1 MIAPERERDLGSGD
15 PRDEA
20 LPGPLAVIWPL
31 LGRHIAFHRRLVD
44 ITSNVKAA
52 LLLSQTVYWT
62 RHGRDIAQRGGW
74 FHKTTEQWALETGLS
89 VKQQVSAR
97 ELLRALA
104 LLEDQRMGIP
114 ARLHFRLNL
123 DELGRRLA
131 DRVDGRLLASQG
143 TDLQDRMVIAELLG
157 PSVAFHRAL
166 AGVAGGVHAGLLLSR
181 ALYLTRL
188 QARRQRDQWISGS
201 VARWFDELGLSRRE
215 QEAARRDLLLAG
227 LWEERVS
234 GIPPS
239 LIARVRLEALLAM
252 LTAGPA
258 GVGQPTAATAEPD
271 RGIAADSLSSKGET
285 RLRESHTHVL
295 PKPSS
300 LSRPKRHDCSAES
313 ATSLLKNSTGDS
325 VQPQNIRMTGES
337 PGLVVGCDG
346 LIFPDRL
353 LPVEREAALRLL
365 SPVLEQRQALLDEL
379 AGRLHTQRVRSPV
392 AYLRGLIQR
401 AAIGQFIPE
410 LAPRVAAERDQ
421 REREAE
427 ARRAREMEEQRLAAE
442 RATPEYKARERERR
456 ERIGAHLRDLRQRW
470 GSDHR
475 R

>member
-1 MIAPERERDLGSGD
+1 
-15 PRDEA
+15 
-20 LPGPLAVIWPL
+20 
-31 LGRHIAFHRRLVD
+31 
-44 ITSNVKAA
+44 
-52 LLLSQTVYWT
+52 
-62 RHGRDIAQRGGW
+62 
-74 FHKTTEQWALETGLS
+74 
-89 VKQQVSAR
+89 
-97 ELLRALA
+97 
-104 LLEDQRMGIP
+104 
-114 ARLHFRLNL
+114 
-123 DELGRRLA
+123 
-131 DRVDGRLLASQG
+131 
-143 TDLQDRMVIAELLG
+143 
-157 PSVAFHRAL
+157 
-166 AGVAGGVHAGLLLSR
+166 
-181 ALYLTRL
+181 
-188 QARRQRDQWISGS
+188 
-201 VARWFDELGLSRRE
+201 
-215 QEAARRDLLLAG
+215 
-227 LWEERVS
+227 
-234 GIPPS
+234 
-239 LIARVRLEALLAM
+239 
-252 LTAGPA
+252 
-258 GVGQPTAATAEPD
+258 
-271 RGIAADSLSSKGET
+271 
-285 RLRESHTHVL
+285 
-295 PKPSS
+295 
-300 LSRPKRHDCSAES
+300 
-313 ATSLLKNSTGDS
+313 
-325 VQPQNIRMTGES
+325 MTGES